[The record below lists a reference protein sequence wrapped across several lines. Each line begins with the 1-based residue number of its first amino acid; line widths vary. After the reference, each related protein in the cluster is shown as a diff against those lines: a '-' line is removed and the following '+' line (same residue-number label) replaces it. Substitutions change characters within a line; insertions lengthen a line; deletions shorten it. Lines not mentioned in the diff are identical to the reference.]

1 MLFSEF
7 LPDDIQADTYRAWP
21 FYDLLQ
27 FLREDVKR
35 EASEKP
41 RGVPQI
47 FKDVRKYVE
56 QNQKVLS

>member
-1 MLFSEF
+1 MFSEF

-27 FLREDVKR
+27 FLRDDVKR
-35 EASEKP
+35 ESSEKTS
-41 RGVPQI
+41 GVPQI

-56 QNQKVLS
+56 ESQKVLS